1 MTMSGRADFIMC
13 QSRLSND
20 GRGTFLRV
28 STCLIMS
35 LVVGC
40 LARSIHAEIQPNII
54 VILSDDMGYS
64 DVGCY
69 GGEIETPTL
78 DRLAHNGIRF
88 TQFYNTG
95 RCCPT
100 RASLLSGLYPHQA
113 GIGHMMNDRGISW
126 LSWRIWDNCCTIA
139 EAIPAGYKNYMA
151 GKWHIT
157 HRLSPEKL
165 KTKKTG
171 QSSGFDRFYGTI
183 HGAGSFLIQT
193 L

>member
-1 MTMSGRADFIMC
+1 MMTVYGRVDSMMC
-13 QSRLSND
+13 QSRLSNHCL
-20 GRGTFLRV
+20 GTFLRV
-28 STCLIMS
+28 SACLIMG
-35 LVVGC
+35 LVVGR
-40 LARSIHAEIQPNII
+40 LTQSVHAESQPNIL

-113 GIGHMMNDRGISW
+113 GIGHMMNDRGFPGY
-126 LSWRIWDNCCTIA
+126 RGEFGNNCCTIP
-139 EAIPAGYKNYMA
+139 EA
-151 GKWHIT
+151 
-157 HRLSPEKL
+157 L
-165 KTKKTG
+165 
-171 QSSGFDRFYGTI
+171 
-183 HGAGSFLIQT
+183 
-193 L
+193 

>member
-1 MTMSGRADFIMC
+1 MMTRSGRADFIMC
-13 QSRLSND
+13 QSRLPND

-28 STCLIMS
+28 STCLIMG

-113 GIGHMMNDRGISW
+113 GIGHMMNDRGFPGY
-126 LSWRIWDNCCTIA
+126 RGEFGDNCCTIA
-139 EAIPAGYKNYMA
+139 EALKPAGYKNYMA
-151 GKWHIT
+151 GKWHT
-157 HRLSPEKL
+157 
-165 KTKKTG
+165 
-171 QSSGFDRFYGTI
+171 Y
-183 HGAGSFLIQT
+183 
-193 L
+193 

>member
-1 MTMSGRADFIMC
+1 
-13 QSRLSND
+13 
-20 GRGTFLRV
+20 
-28 STCLIMS
+28 MS

-113 GIGHMMNDRGISW
+113 GIGHMMNDRGFPGY
-126 LSWRIWDNCCTIA
+126 RGEFGDNCCTIA
-139 EAIPAGYKNYMA
+139 EALKPAGYKNYMA

-157 HRLSPEKL
+157 HRLSPEKAED
-165 KTKKTG
+165 KKTG
-171 QSSGFDRFYGTI
+171 QSSAGLIGSTERFMVPEV
-183 HGAGSFLIQT
+183 FLIQT
-193 L
+193 LWSEIIP